1 MWGKKMVILEKA
13 TAAGLRMR
21 TISGE
26 EIRSLRDESEAR
38 GTEI

>member
-1 MWGKKMVILEKA
+1 MVILEKA

-26 EIRSLRDESEAR
+26 EIRSLRDESVAR